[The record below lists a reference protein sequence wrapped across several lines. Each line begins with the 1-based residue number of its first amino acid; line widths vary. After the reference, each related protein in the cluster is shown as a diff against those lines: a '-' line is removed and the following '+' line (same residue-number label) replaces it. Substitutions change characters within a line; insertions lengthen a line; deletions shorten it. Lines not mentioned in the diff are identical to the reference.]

1 MAYSV
6 SYTDSVN
13 KGIIVVEDSTL
24 NTDTSLSLPGRGA
37 TAYGQAVAE
46 NFLHLLENF
55 ANTEPPARPVEGQ
68 LWYDNSEGVDQLKIY
83 DGTTWAA
90 AGGLKKSSS
99 EPSVANSLIG
109 DLWVN
114 TDNQQ
119 LYLFSGSAWVL
130 VGPDFSDGLLT
141 GGQAQTIT
149 GTNNVDYS
157 IFVIK
162 IEDQPVVIY
171 SANAFIPK
179 VAIPGFRT
187 GINVGINLPFTAGAL
202 NQTYKFN
209 GTATSAE
216 ALKIPGV
223 AEPVAASNFLRSD
236 GESTTDFKLRVK
248 TNDGLQIGSGNQ
260 LSIAIQN
267 ESGVFQHNTGGSSFI
282 FKLSDG
288 STYQNVLTIDSTK
301 RVGINTL
308 SPDEVLD
315 VIGNIQISSD
325 PTDATSGVLKVE
337 STINSNDIDEG
348 SIVTKGG
355 IGVALN
361 AYIGGNTDI
370 GGILTTANIAPD
382 SNGSRNIGTTNNK
395 YDQVYSNTF
404 YGNLVGNVTGTITGR
419 AGSANRLTTATT
431 FAISG
436 DVENNSFDFDG
447 TGGTKT
453 FDVRIS
459 NSFISSKEVIYDV
472 SDADEI
478 LVNKITGTTGVYR
491 VTKRNLLKT
500 IPLIPA
506 GVIVPYGG
514 ESAPEGWLLCDGSE
528 VRKSEFNELWI
539 AIGHNFR
546 DPALITDGGV
556 NFFALPDFRGRFPLG
571 WDLMGGTA
579 SNRITGGSATYSPIS
594 GTNLSGVGYNGF
606 FTVVRSGGVY
616 TVTVYAAGSGYAPG
630 DTIKIEGN
638 RLGGATP
645 TNDLTITV
653 LTTVSGGIATIDISG
668 VAITTPGADAI
679 GNNLGSQFKNIGVGN
694 LPEHEHD
701 MEGASGTQ
709 YYSVREGS
717 GALLDTNAINLTLEP
732 GLGGYQGLPSSGG
745 ILTTGSLGQP
755 LDVMNPYLTVNY
767 IIYTGQ

>member
-1 MAYSV
+1 MAYQV

-13 KGIIVVEDSTL
+13 KGVIVVEDSTL
-24 NTDTSLSLPGRGA
+24 NTDTSLSLPGRGS

-55 ANTEPPARPVEGQ
+55 ANTEPPAKPVEGQ

-90 AGGLKKSSS
+90 SGGLKKASA

-119 LYLFSGSAWVL
+119 LYLFTGSAWIL

-149 GTNNVDYS
+149 GTDNVDYN

-162 IEDQPVVIY
+162 IEDQPAVIY
-171 SANAFIPK
+171 SASAFIPK

-187 GINVGINLPFTAGAL
+187 GINVGINLPFTVGATD
-202 NQTYKFN
+202 QSHKFH
-209 GTATSAE
+209 GIATSAE
-216 ALKIPGV
+216 ALKLPGV
-223 AEPVAASNFLRSD
+223 AEPVLASNFLRSD

-248 TNDGLQIGSGNQ
+248 TNDGIQIGSGNQ
-260 LSIAIQN
+260 LSIAVQN
-267 ESGVFQHNTGGSSFI
+267 EAGVFQHNTGGSSFI

-288 STYQNVLTIDSTK
+288 SSYQNVLTIDSTQK
-301 RVGINTL
+301 VGINTL
-308 SPDEVLD
+308 SPDEDLD
-315 VIGNIQISSD
+315 VLGNIQITPKSG
-325 PTDATSGVLKVE
+325 DATSGVLKVE

-355 IGVALN
+355 LGVALN
-361 AYIGGNTDI
+361 TYIGGNADI

-404 YGNLVGNVTGTITGR
+404 YGNLIGNVTGTITGR

-431 FAISG
+431 FVISG

-459 NSFISSKEVIYDV
+459 NSFISTKDVIYDV

-514 ESAPEGWLLCDGSE
+514 ELPPDGWLLCDGSE
-528 VRKSEFNELWI
+528 VRKSEYNELWI

-556 NFFALPDFRGRFPLG
+556 NYFALPDFRGRFPLG

-579 SNRITGGSATYSPIS
+579 SNRVTGGTATYSPIA
-594 GTNLSGVGYNGF
+594 GTNLSGTGYNAF
-606 FTVVRSGGVY
+606 FTVVRSGGTY
-616 TVTVYAAGSGYAPG
+616 TVTVYTAGAGYAPG
-630 DTIKIEGN
+630 DQIKIEGN

-645 TNDLTITV
+645 TNDLTITIDSV
-653 LTTVSGGIATIDISG
+653 VSGGITIVS
-668 VAITTPGADAI
+668 VAGTAIETPGASAI
-679 GNNLGSQFKNIGVGN
+679 GNNLGSQFKSIDVDN

-701 MEGASGTQ
+701 LEGESGTQ
-709 YYSVREGS
+709 YYTIREGT
-717 GALLDTNAINLTLEP
+717 GALLDGNAIDLTLEP
-732 GLGGYQGLPSSGG
+732 GLGGYQGLTSSGG
-745 ILTTGSLGQP
+745 ILTTGALGQP